1 MASSEGACGVRRF
14 MCVLYT
20 RVSHQ
25 GEHGDDGYE
34 HRKVNE

>member
-20 RVSHQ
+20 HVS
-25 GEHGDDGYE
+25 YE
-34 HRKVNE
+34 MNTMMTDTKK